1 MGLFTGIFRSRDK
14 PSNRTAGSGYTFYM
28 GGSSSGKTVTE
39 RSAMQMTAVYSCV
52 RILAEAVAGLPLHL
66 YRYTKDGGKEK
77 AIDHPLYLL
86 LHDEPNPEM
95 SSFVFR
101 ETLMTHLLLWGNAY
115 AQIIRNGK
123 NEVIALYPLMP
134 NKMSVD
140 RDENGQLYY
149 TYYRGPDEAIKN
161 KEFAVTLR
169 TTDVLHIPGLG
180 FDGLVGY
187 SPIAMAKNA
196 IGMAIAC
203 EEYGAKFFANGAAP
217 GGVLEHPGTIKD
229 PQRVRES
236 WQSTFGGSGNANK
249 IAVLEEGMKY
259 TPIGI
264 SPEQAQFLET
274 RKFQINEIA
283 RIFRVPPHM
292 VGDLEKSSF
301 SNIEQQSL
309 EFVKYTLDPWVIRWE
324 QSIMRALLSADE
336 KSEYFVKFNLEGL
349 LRGDYQ
355 SRMNGYAIGRQN
367 GWMSA
372 NDIRELENLDRIPAE
387 EGGDLYLINGNML
400 PMRDAGAFANITPN
414 DSGKE
419 EETDEEVLEVDESG
433 SDGEGDRGEDT
444 ASERNHRRRKLVR

>member
-1 MGLFTGIFRSRDK
+1 MGILSGLFHSRDK
-14 PSNRTAGSGYTFYM
+14 PTNATSGSSYRFFL
-28 GGSSSGKTVTE
+28 GGSTSGKAVTE

-52 RILAEAVAGLPLHL
+52 RILAEAIAGLPLHL
-66 YRYTKDGGKEK
+66 YTYKEDGGKEK
-77 AIDHPLYLL
+77 ATGHPLYLL

-123 NEVIALYPLMP
+123 GEVVALYPLMP
-134 NKMSVD
+134 NRMTVD
-140 RDENGQLYY
+140 RDSSGQLFYSY
-149 TYYRGPDEAIKN
+149 QMNNSDAPTMKAGTVILKPS
-161 KEFAVTLR
+161 
-169 TTDVLHIPGLG
+169 DVLHIPGLG

-196 IGMAIAC
+196 IGLAIAT
-203 EEYGAKFFANGAAP
+203 EEYGAKFFANGATP
-217 GGVLEHPGTIKD
+217 GGLLEYPGTVKD
-229 PQRVRES
+229 PDRVRES
-236 WQSTFGGSGNANK
+236 WNKGFSGSQNAGK
-249 IAVLEEGMKY
+249 VAILEEGMKY
-259 TPIGI
+259 TPISI
-264 SPEQAQFLET
+264 APEQAQFLET

-309 EFVKYTLDPWVIRWE
+309 EFVKYTLDPWVVRWE
-324 QSIMRALLSADE
+324 QSLSRALFTPEE
-336 KSEYFVKFNLEGL
+336 KKQYFFKFNVEGL

-355 SRMNGYAIGRQN
+355 SRMNGYATARQN

-400 PMRDAGAFANITPN
+400 PLVHAGAFADI

-419 EETDEEVLEVDESG
+419 ESEPDEQSEEVLEVEKSG
-433 SDGEGDRGEDT
+433 
-444 ASERNHRRRKLVR
+444 RRRTGSKGS

>member
-1 MGLFTGIFRSRDK
+1 MSIFSGFFHSRDK
-14 PSNRTAGSGYTFYM
+14 PQNSTAGSAYRFYL
-28 GGSSSGKTVTE
+28 GGSTSGKNVTE

-52 RILAEAVAGLPLHL
+52 RILAEAIAGLPLHL

-77 AIDHPLYLL
+77 ALDHPLYRL

-123 NEVIALYPLMP
+123 GEIIALYPLMP
-134 NKMSVD
+134 NRMTVD
-140 RDENGQLYY
+140 RDKNGQIYY
-149 TYYRGPDEAIKN
+149 SYE
-161 KEFAVTLR
+161 VTGDDAPTLKG
-169 TTDVLHIPGLG
+169 TTVYLSQSDVLHIPGLG

-236 WQSTFGGSGNANK
+236 WQSTFGGSGNSNK

-324 QSIMRALLSADE
+324 QNLQRALFSVDE
-336 KSEYFVKFNLEGL
+336 KQSYFFKFNLEGL

-355 SRMNGYAIGRQN
+355 SRMSGYSIGRQN

-372 NDIRELENLDRIPAE
+372 NDIRELENLDRIPVE
-387 EGGDLYLINGNML
+387 EGGDLYLINGNMCK
-400 PMRDAGAFANITPN
+400 MNDAGIFAAKSTTT
-414 DSGKE
+414 KE
-419 EETDEEVLEVDESG
+419 QEKNT
-433 SDGEGDRGEDT
+433 
-444 ASERNHRRRKLVR
+444 SE

>member
-1 MGLFTGIFRSRDK
+1 
-14 PSNRTAGSGYTFYM
+14 
-28 GGSSSGKTVTE
+28 
-39 RSAMQMTAVYSCV
+39 
-52 RILAEAVAGLPLHL
+52 
-66 YRYTKDGGKEK
+66 
-77 AIDHPLYLL
+77 
-86 LHDEPNPEM
+86 
-95 SSFVFR
+95 
-101 ETLMTHLLLWGNAY
+101 MTHLLLWGNAY

-134 NKMSVD
+134 NKMEVD
-140 RDENGQLYY
+140 RDEHGQLYY
-149 TYYRGPDEAIKN
+149 KYQRSTDEAPTMKGSTVILKPS
-161 KEFAVTLR
+161 
-169 TTDVLHIPGLG
+169 DVLHIPGLG

-203 EEYGAKFFANGAAP
+203 EEFGAKFFANGAAP
-217 GGVLEHPGTIKD
+217 SGVLEHPGTIKD
-229 PQRVRES
+229 PSRVREA
-236 WQSTFGGSGNANK
+236 WQSQFGGSSNSGK
-249 IAVLEEGMKY
+249 VAVLEEGMKY
-259 TPIGI
+259 TPISI

-324 QSIMRALLSADE
+324 QSIMRSLLTPEE
-336 KSEYFVKFNLEGL
+336 KKIYYAKFNLDGL

-419 EETDEEVLEVDESG
+419 ETPDEEVLELEESG
-433 SDGEGDRGEDT
+433 EDGDNSGNENS
-444 ASERNHRRRKLVR
+444 APERNNRRGKLVR

>member
-1 MGLFTGIFRSRDK
+1 MGLFSKLFKARDK
-14 PSNRTAGSGYTFYM
+14 PKDRTTGSNYSFFF
-28 GGSSSGKTVTE
+28 GGTTSGKPVNEYT
-39 RSAMQMTAVYSCV
+39 AMQMTAVYSCV

-66 YRYTKDGGKEK
+66 YKYNASGGKEK
-77 AIDHPLYLL
+77 ALSHPLYFV

-123 NEVIALYPLMP
+123 GEVIALYPLMP
-134 NKMSVD
+134 NRMSVD
-140 RDENGQLYY
+140 RDSSGALYY
-149 TYYRGPDEAIKN
+149 TYSRYSDEAPTMN
-161 KEFAVTLR
+161 GMTVTLR
-169 TTDVLHIPGLG
+169 PSDVLHIPGLG

-229 PQRVRES
+229 PQKVRDSWNAAYQGSSNSHRV
-236 WQSTFGGSGNANK
+236 
-249 IAVLEEGMKY
+249 AVLEEGMKY
-259 TPIGI
+259 QPIGI

-324 QSIMRALLSADE
+324 QAISRSLLRPDE
-336 KSEYFVKFNLEGL
+336 KKLYFAKFNVDGL
-349 LRGDYQ
+349 LRGDYV
-355 SRMNGYAIGRQN
+355 SRMNGYATARQN

-372 NDIRELENLDRIPAE
+372 NDIRELENLDRIPPE
-387 EGGDLYLINGNML
+387 LGGDLYLINGNMTKL
-400 PMRDAGAFANITPN
+400 ADAGIFANREGLE
-414 DSGKE
+414 GKNE
-419 EETDEEVLEVDESG
+419 
-433 SDGEGDRGEDT
+433 
-444 ASERNHRRRKLVR
+444 

>member
-1 MGLFTGIFRSRDK
+1 MGIFSGLFKSRDK
-14 PSNRTAGSGYTFYM
+14 PQDRTVGSSYTFFM
-28 GGSSSGKTVTE
+28 GGTTSGKTVTE
-39 RSAMQMTAVYSCV
+39 RTAMQMTAVYSCV

-66 YRYTKDGGKEK
+66 YKYTENGGKEK
-77 AIDHPLYLL
+77 AIDHPLYRL

-115 AQIIRNGK
+115 AQVIRNGK

-140 RDENGQLYY
+140 RDSNGQLYY
-149 TYYRGPDEAIKN
+149 SYYRGSDEAIRDTQNTVILKPS
-161 KEFAVTLR
+161 
-169 TTDVLHIPGLG
+169 DVLHIPGLG

-203 EEYGAKFFANGAAP
+203 EEFGAKFFANGAAP
-217 GGVLEHPGTIKD
+217 SGVLEHPGTIKD
-229 PQRVRES
+229 PSRVRDA
-236 WQSTFGGSGNANK
+236 WQSQFGGSSNSGK
-249 IAVLEEGMKY
+249 VAVLEEGMKY
-259 TPIGI
+259 TPISI

-324 QSIMRALLSADE
+324 QSIQRALLSHDE
-336 KSEYFVKFNLEGL
+336 KAVYFAKFNLEGL

-400 PMRDAGAFANITPN
+400 PMRDAGAFANTTPN
-414 DSGKE
+414 NSGKE
-419 EETDEEVLEVDESG
+419 ENPDEEVLEVEEPGTDGDG
-433 SDGEGDRGEDT
+433 SSGED
-444 ASERNHRRRKLVR
+444 SVSQRHHRRGKLV

>member
-1 MGLFTGIFRSRDK
+1 MSIFSGLFRSRDK
-14 PSNRTAGSGYTFYM
+14 PQNRTSGSAYNFYT
-28 GGSSSGKTVTE
+28 GRTTSGKAVTQ

-52 RILAEAVAGLPLHL
+52 RILSEAIASLPLHM
-66 YRYTKDGGKEK
+66 YRYTNSGGKEK
-77 AIDHPLYLL
+77 ATDSPLYFL

-95 SSFVFR
+95 TSFVFR

-123 NEVIALYPLMP
+123 GQVTALYPLMP
-134 NKMSVD
+134 DRMTVD
-140 RDENGQLYY
+140 RDENGILYY
-149 TYYRGPDEAIKN
+149 EYIVSTDDAPIIK
-161 KEFAVTLR
+161 KSTVRLPPY
-169 TTDVLHIPGLG
+169 DVLHIPGLG

-203 EEYGAKFFANGAAP
+203 EEYGSKFFANGAAP
-217 GGVLEHPGTIKD
+217 SGVLEHPGTIKD
-229 PQRVRES
+229 PSRVRES
-236 WQSTFGGSGNANK
+236 WTQTFGGSSNAHK
-249 IAVLEEGMKY
+249 VAVLEEGMKY
-259 TPIGI
+259 TPISI

-274 RKFQINEIA
+274 RKFQIDEIA

-309 EFVKYTLDPWVIRWE
+309 EFVKYTLEPWIIRWE
-324 QSIMRALLSADE
+324 QSISRSLLSKDE
-336 KSEYFVKFNLEGL
+336 KAKCFVKFNVDGL

-355 SRMNGYAIGRQN
+355 SRMNGYATARQN

-372 NDIRELENLDRIPAE
+372 NDIRELENLDRISAE

-400 PMRDAGAFANITPN
+400 PLKKAGAFADT
-414 DSGKE
+414 DTKE
-419 EETDEEVLEVDESG
+419 ENNEDEEVLEVEE
-433 SDGEGDRGEDT
+433 SDGEQSDRESSD
-444 ASERNHRRRKLVR
+444 SQRHNRRGKLV